1 MHCRML
7 QVIAAIVAS
16 VWLASAHGAE
26 WKPSGPV
33 RLIVPVQGGTV
44 DILARLVAPKLAE
57 ALGQPVVVEEK
68 AGAGGNIGTDLV
80 AKAAPDGQTI
90 LVGFTAPIT
99 VNVTLFKEL
108 PYDPQRDLAPITLAV
123 TTPQFL
129 TVNPRLPVHT
139 VQEFVQYVKQRPGQ
153 LSYASIAVGS
163 TSHLTMEMF
172 KAAAHI
178 DIVHVP
184 YKGSAPAVTDL
195 LAGNVQAAFLVPG
208 NVLPYLPDEK
218 LRVIGSTGRARS
230 PLLPQIPTLIES
242 GFPDFEATAW
252 IGFLAPSRTP
262 RPIIDRYHDELVRA
276 LNAPDVRKR
285 LSDLQFEIVA
295 STPEEFAQY
304 IRWETPR
311 WGKVIKDTGAT
322 AN

>member
-1 MHCRML
+1 ML